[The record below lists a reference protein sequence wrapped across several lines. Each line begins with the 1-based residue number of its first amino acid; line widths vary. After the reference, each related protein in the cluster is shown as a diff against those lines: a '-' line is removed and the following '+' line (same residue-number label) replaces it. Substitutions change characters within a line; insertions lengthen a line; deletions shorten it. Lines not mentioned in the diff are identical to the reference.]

1 MRDGDSFLLDG
12 IIGEGMGQIIKV
24 RCNGPNRHV
33 NEVDLDDALRTV
45 PTLRE
50 ADFSTSDVPER
61 IVLRCRE
68 CVDGRV
74 IVTRAMIEDGR
85 K

>member
-1 MRDGDSFLLDG
+1 
-12 IIGEGMGQIIKV
+12 MGQIIRV
-24 RCNGPNRHV
+24 RCNGANRHV
-33 NEVDLDDALRTV
+33 NEVDVDDALREDSV
-45 PTLRE
+45 ARQ
-50 ADFSTSDVPER
+50 ADGSSSDVPER

-85 K
+85 R